1 MASANDVLIPE
12 GDALAEAIAL
22 FKSHFG
28 EAPTIAA
35 AAPGRFVTALSQPL
49 SFLCAKPA
57 RAAQGL
63 CGAVTSKSQPHR
75 TQAPR
80 IQTHRASVV
89 AMARTALI
97 EHLWRALSCAPRL
110 EGGGGWP
117 LARHISS
124 SGRGLGKMRAKCAQ
138 STPCSSDRVVVQV
151 VGCGWRV
158 HAEAVRACSLA
169 TRSGQRR
176 GNLSCPM
183 TASSRCCV
191 IELMSVSHRG
201 LVQASVTL
209 TPPTHLDIGLVYS
222 H

>member
-1 MASANDVLIPE
+1 MASAKDVLIPE

-49 SFLCAKPA
+49 SLSLS
-57 RAAQGL
+57 RASQHVQHKRL
-63 CGAVTSKSQPHR
+63 CGAVTSKSQTHR

-80 IQTHRASVV
+80 IQTHRGSVV

-117 LARHISS
+117 LAQV
-124 SGRGLGKMRAKCAQ
+124 LDAAWAKCAQ
-138 STPCSSDRVVVQV
+138 NARKARQ
-151 VGCGWRV
+151 
-158 HAEAVRACSLA
+158 L
-169 TRSGQRR
+169 
-176 GNLSCPM
+176 
-183 TASSRCCV
+183 
-191 IELMSVSHRG
+191 
-201 LVQASVTL
+201 
-209 TPPTHLDIGLVYS
+209 
-222 H
+222 